1 MSLCT
6 VSGPR
11 KGRAI
16 LGAVASLLVVIPAA
30 AQYPG
35 QVSKDQKDTPELRSI
50 AVLEW
55 EGDLGKPKASRL
67 VPVAV
72 LDGGQLQDGGIYLAR
87 PEPLAVVP
95 QVEYQLEED
104 GKPTG
109 LFDIQNA
116 GQQQGSWVGFGS
128 WKPMPVPHRPSAKEL
143 ARVDVDDTQS
153 DEPVLH
159 RKRHADDAPAKGPGD
174 SSKSGGD
181 SGQGAPS
188 DPDRPTLHKKSSGED
203 QSSNTGGTSGQGD
216 AASSAPSDPDR
227 PVLKKPAKRSS
238 APAAEEGSV
247 ESVPDDTDPNRPRLK
262 RGKAS
267 SDSIDVAP
275 TLMGFPQDL
284 QQAVA
289 VSDAKN
295 RPAHPWDYAWANAD
309 DEAKMKASL
318 EEMARD
324 ALGLKAHPAPAKAK
338 RASTTRKTAPPAAP
352 PPPAPLEDE
361 RYRVFELA
369 YGSGATLVL
378 SAHTDGPPA
387 QQKFV
392 TIVAQPD
399 LYGNALVLLKNVT
412 DGGHLDEKPRMR
424 LVDAVD
430 ALADNRGELLFEL
443 RGTTQRQFALYRVL
457 RGQAEQL
464 FVTGGGQFGAAT
476 SE

>member
-1 MSLCT
+1 
-6 VSGPR
+6 
-11 KGRAI
+11 

-109 LFDIQNA
+109 LFDIRNA
-116 GQQQGSWVGFGS
+116 GQQQGSWVGFGA
-128 WKPMPVPHRPSAKEL
+128 WKPIPVPHRPSAKEL

-159 RKRHADDAPAKGPGD
+159 RKHQTDDAPAKGAGD
-174 SSKSGGD
+174 GSKSGGD
-181 SGQGAPS
+181 SGQQAPS

-203 QSSNTGGTSGQGD
+203 QSTDTGGSSGQGD
-216 AASSAPSDPDR
+216 AASTAPSDPDR
-227 PVLKKPAKRSS
+227 PVLKKPVKKA

-284 QQAVA
+284 QQVVA
-289 VSDAKN
+289 VSDARN

-318 EEMARD
+318 EEVARD
-324 ALGLKAHPAPAKAK
+324 ALGLKAPPAPAKAK
-338 RASTTRKTAPPAAP
+338 RASTSTRKTAPPAP
-352 PPPAPLEDE
+352 PPPPPPPPTLEDE

-464 FVTGGGQFGAAT
+464 FVTGGGQFGSAT